1 MPVYP
6 SYLALAGT
14 GELEDR
20 IARACELLPSCTIC
34 PRHCGV
40 DRIQGEPG
48 YCRGG
53 FFPKVSSSGPHF
65 GEEPPLVGRHGS
77 GTIFFAGCNMR
88 CAFCQNYGI
97 SQCYQGEEVSCDHL
111 ARRMLALQER
121 GCHNINLVS
130 PTHFVPQILAAVGIA
145 ASQGL
150 SIPLVYNSGG
160 YDLPETIRLLDG
172 VFDIYMPDAKYGS
185 DDVALALSDA
195 PEYTRFMKESLREM
209 QRQVGD
215 LAIEGGIARRG
226 LIIRHLVLP
235 ENLAGTKTVMEFIG
249 KEISRD
255 SYVNIMDQYHWPGG
269 VLYNRVERIP
279 LLKKMLRRITEEEY
293 AYAVE
298 CAHRE
303 GIHRGIP
310 FDYWKKNSQASIN
323 SAKTR

>member
-1 MPVYP
+1 MPAYP

-20 IARACELLPSCTIC
+20 IARACELLSSCTVC

-40 DRIQGEPG
+40 DRTQGEPG

-53 FFPKVSSSGPHF
+53 FLPKVSSSGPHF

-97 SQCYQGEEVSCDHL
+97 SQCYHGEEFSCDHL
-111 ARRMLALQER
+111 ARRMLALQGM

-130 PTHFVPQILAAVGIA
+130 PSHFVPQILAAVGIA
-145 ASQGL
+145 ASRGL

-172 VFDIYMPDAKYGS
+172 VFDIYMPDAKYGN
-185 DDVALALSDA
+185 DEIALALSGA
-195 PEYTRFMKESLREM
+195 PEYTRFMQDSLREM
-209 QRQVGD
+209 HRQVGD
-215 LAIEGGIARRG
+215 LVTEGGIARRG

-235 ENLAGTKTVMEFIG
+235 ENLAGTETVMEFIAN
-249 KEISRD
+249 EISPD
-255 SYVNIMDQYHWPGG
+255 SYVNIMDQYRPAWK
-269 VLYNRVERIP
+269 VLEDGNP
-279 LLKKMLRRITEEEY
+279 LFPRLRRGITAEEY
-293 AYAVE
+293 RQAVE
-298 CAHRE
+298 WAKE
-303 GIHRGIP
+303 KGLHRGIP
-310 FDYWKKNSQASIN
+310 LGSS
-323 SAKTR
+323 

>member
-255 SYVNIMDQYHWPGG
+255 SYVNIMDQYRPAWK
-269 VLYNRVERIP
+269 VLEEGHP
-279 LLKKMLRRITEEEY
+279 LYEKLRRHITPREY
-293 AYAVE
+293 RQAVE
-298 CAHRE
+298 WAKHA
-303 GIHRGIP
+303 GLYRGVP
-310 FDYWKKNSQASIN
+310 FDS
-323 SAKTR
+323 